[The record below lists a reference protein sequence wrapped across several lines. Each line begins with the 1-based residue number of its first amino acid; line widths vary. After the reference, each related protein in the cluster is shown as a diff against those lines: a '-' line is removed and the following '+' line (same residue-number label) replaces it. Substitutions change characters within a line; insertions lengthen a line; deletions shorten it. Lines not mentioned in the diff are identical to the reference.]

1 MSSNVKVT
9 TSKLSSNMTAEP
21 AKPAYTLIELT
32 EEQKALALANITK
45 RLGEIVAIVFPGAKP
60 DGRTTEGKS
69 IQAFFAGMDK
79 KASTTE
85 TPTGNQELTPEQKAM
100 IDSLLREGR
109 VKSSV
114 ELAKLVFPGVAV
126 KGLSREWRA
135 VHAYAKER
143 YPDTFSVTEEP
154 VESTQYEP
162 PDRLQTLVGLVNDFV
177 PTGEAQRKTYNPSAL
192 KISDERNLKALMSY
206 MRSYTLKYQASTY
219 DKAVDRNLF
228 LSTFIRWTHDKSDLT
243 QMEQDQMV
251 SAAAERVT
259 VAQLD
264 REIQDIKKYHESIM
278 AGDVVDASGKTK
290 RYGMAEVEQ
299 ISQTRLR
306 HDSCKGRLEKLMAGL
321 EEARS
326 KRIGERQKRNA
337 TLLDLFEAW
346 MTDPEWR
353 ADIVAAGKHEKAK
366 DAEEMRRIRTMDDII
381 ALISGQSEEEAA
393 G

>member
-1 MSSNVKVT
+1 MPT
-9 TSKLSSNMTAEP
+9 EP
-21 AKPAYTLIELT
+21 TKPNYTLIELT
-32 EEQKALALANITK
+32 DAQKQLALDNIK
-45 RLGEIVAIVFPGAKP
+45 RKLSEIVPIVFPGASP

-69 IQAFFAGMDK
+69 IQAFFAGMGMR
-79 KASTTE
+79 AETTK
-85 TPTGNQELTPEQKAM
+85 TPIDGVVLTDEQKAL
-100 IDSLLREGR
+100 IDSLLRDGR
-109 VKSSV
+109 VKSSI
-114 ELAKLVFPGVAV
+114 ELAKLVFPGVVV
-126 KGLSREWRA
+126 KGLSREWRV
-135 VHAYAKER
+135 VHAYSKEH

-154 VESTQYEP
+154 VDDAQYEP
-162 PDRLQTLVGLVNDFV
+162 PERMQTLVALVNDFV
-177 PTGEAQRKTYNPSAL
+177 PTGDNQRKTYNPTAL

-206 MRSYTLKYQASTY
+206 VRSYTLKYQASTY

-228 LSTFIRWTHDKSDLT
+228 LSTFIRWTHDKCDLT

-259 VAQLD
+259 IAQLD

-278 AGDVVDASGKTK
+278 AGDVTDAQGKTK

-321 EEARS
+321 EEVRS
-326 KRIGERQKRNA
+326 KRISERQKRNA
-337 TLLDLFEAW
+337 TLLDMFEAW
-346 MTDPEWR
+346 MNDPEWR
-353 ADIVAAGKHEKAK
+353 ADIVGIGLREKRE
-366 DAEEMRRIRTMDDII
+366 DAEEVRRIRTVDDVI